1 MRGMLC
7 GNWELE
13 ACCSRAAEMHRDQS
27 HVSWLCRPWREWER
41 SQTEYYGPKGAVLE
55 RLCVKVHSPNFTRRT
70 PRLADRRGFKV
81 THGFVLH
88 RIAYFNWAAENF
100 AVFDIRLAAYHE
112 RLHHDS
118 PLTPFQA
125 KLVFLDLETPRS
137 TLATAL

>member
-41 SQTEYYGPKGAVLE
+41 SQAEYYGPKGELLE

-70 PRLADRRGFKV
+70 PRQGDR
-81 THGFVLH
+81 
-88 RIAYFNWAAENF
+88 
-100 AVFDIRLAAYHE
+100 
-112 RLHHDS
+112 
-118 PLTPFQA
+118 
-125 KLVFLDLETPRS
+125 
-137 TLATAL
+137 